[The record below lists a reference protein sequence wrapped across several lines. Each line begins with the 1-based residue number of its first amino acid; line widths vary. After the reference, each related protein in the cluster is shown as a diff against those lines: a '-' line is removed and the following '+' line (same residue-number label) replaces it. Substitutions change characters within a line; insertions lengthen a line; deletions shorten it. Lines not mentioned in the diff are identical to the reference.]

1 MNYEEQVN
9 NFLRDTGA
17 KIKIRFLKKDKYF
30 HDDKEARNI
39 YTFTIS
45 RGGRKYIGK
54 FGDSIANTKEGLK
67 PTEYDILACLSKY
80 EPEETLNDF
89 MLAYGYEDEKTAKKI
104 YDEARKEYQ
113 GIKELFN
120 DKELEKLQE
129 IV

>member
-1 MNYEEQVN
+1 MNYEEQAK

-17 KIKIRFLKKDKYF
+17 RIKIRFLKKDKYF

-45 RGGRKYIGK
+45 RGKRKYKGT
-54 FGDSIANTKEGLK
+54 FGDSILNTEKRTE
-67 PTEYDILACLSKY
+67 PTEYDILSCITKH
-80 EPEETLNDF
+80 EPEETLYDF

-104 YDEARKEYQ
+104 YDEVRKEYQ

-129 IV
+129 II